1 MLNKLGFK
9 SISDMTD
16 EELRALVS
24 NDRIKRV
31 TTRAAGRMTR
41 IAQDKSGS
49 SKPSHVKVHP
59 VLKLEDV
66 GLAPAL
72 IIKLRASGKSDLEII
87 TQMKERGLL

>member
-1 MLNKLGFK
+1 MLEKLGFK

-31 TTRAAGRMTR
+31 TTRVAGRMNR
-41 IAQDKSGS
+41 IAADGS
-49 SKPSHVKVHP
+49 HKPSHVRVHP
-59 VLKLEDV
+59 VLTLESV

-72 IIKLRASGKSDLEII
+72 IVKLRASGKSDVEII